1 MQTKFPKS
9 DRYSGENVSSLLVFF
24 SEITQLKQLFRQGWL
39 RRLRPEICETVAEHT
54 FLTAMMA
61 WMIAEECFPSLD
73 SQKVLRM
80 ALLHDVGEI
89 YAGDITPV
97 DDVSASEKYQREK
110 AAVEKI
116 FSRLSKGNQ
125 WLALWEEYETGASP
139 EAQLVKQVDKLEM
152 ALQAGV
158 YESTQEI
165 NLQEFFDSAAAAIND
180 PHLNGLFDEMQSAR
194 KPQKNKD

>member
-9 DRYSGENVSSLLVFF
+9 DFHNRENASSLLTFF
-24 SEITQLKQLFRQGWL
+24 SEIIQLKQLFRQGWL
-39 RRLRPEICETVAEHT
+39 RRMRPEACETVAEHT
-54 FLTAMMA
+54 FVTAMMA
-61 WMIAEECFPSLD
+61 WVIAEECFPALD

-89 YAGDITPV
+89 YAGDITPA

-116 FSRLSKGNQ
+116 FSRLSKGKQ
-125 WLALWEEYETGASP
+125 WLTLWEEYETGASP
-139 EAQLVKQVDKLEM
+139 EARLVKQVDKLEM

-158 YESTQEI
+158 YESVQGI
-165 NLQEFFDSAAAAIND
+165 DLQEFFDSAATAISD
-180 PHLNGLFDEMQSAR
+180 SQLIRLLDEIQATR
-194 KPQKNKD
+194 KPIEK

>member
-9 DRYSGENVSSLLVFF
+9 DFHNRENASSLLTFF

-39 RRLRPEICETVAEHT
+39 RRMGPEACETVAEHT
-54 FLTAMMA
+54 FVTAMMA
-61 WMIAEECFPSLD
+61 WMIAEEYFPALD

-89 YAGDITPV
+89 YAGDITPA

-116 FSRLSKGNQ
+116 FSRLSKGEQ

-139 EAQLVKQVDKLEM
+139 EARLVKQVDKLEM

-158 YESTQEI
+158 YESVEAI
-165 NLQEFFDSAAAAIND
+165 NLQEFFDSAATAISD
-180 PHLNGLFDEMQSAR
+180 PQLIRLLDEIQTAR
-194 KPQKNKD
+194 KPTEK